1 MSVRN
6 CAEIGKNLQSIASRL
21 LANQNL
27 CKLLYY
33 SDFDPLN
40 KPDIENTKKIL
51 LGKYIKI
58 IPHYNPVEDDK
69 SVVNILVYQGKRNV
83 KNDEFRNI
91 SIRCYVFVPITNWII
106 KSDNLRPFLILGELQ
121 ESLSGKEINGLGTI
135 QTGDFQLD
143 LVTEQMTSYYIDF
156 FITDFD

>member
-33 SDFDPLN
+33 SDLDPLN
-40 KPDIENTKKIL
+40 KPDIDNTKNL

>member
-40 KPDIENTKKIL
+40 KPDIENTK
-51 LGKYIKI
+51 
-58 IPHYNPVEDDK
+58 
-69 SVVNILVYQGKRNV
+69 
-83 KNDEFRNI
+83 
-91 SIRCYVFVPITNWII
+91 
-106 KSDNLRPFLILGELQ
+106 
-121 ESLSGKEINGLGTI
+121 
-135 QTGDFQLD
+135 
-143 LVTEQMTSYYIDF
+143 
-156 FITDFD
+156 